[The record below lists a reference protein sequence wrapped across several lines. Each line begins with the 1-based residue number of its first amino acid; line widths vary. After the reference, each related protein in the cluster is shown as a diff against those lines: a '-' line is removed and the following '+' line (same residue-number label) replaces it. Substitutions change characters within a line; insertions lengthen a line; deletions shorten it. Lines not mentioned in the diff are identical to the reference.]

1 VITNQF
7 RRILGAAD
15 IEKLGL
21 SAFGQQIQET
31 MASSVNTTGY
41 FAELIVLFKSIP
53 YLNLYSVAV
62 GLGTMVFI
70 RWMKKSF
77 PRIPAALLALVLM
90 TGVVAIFSLDQKGIQ
105 VLGAIP
111 SGLPSLSLPHV
122 PLLDY
127 LRLLPGAIAVVA
139 ITLCEGLLLVR
150 STSRKHNTKAD
161 GNQVLFGYGMAALTS
176 GVTGA
181 LIMSNS
187 PSRTAAVDAAGSRTQ
202 ISSLVGAAA
211 VALIM
216 LFFTDLLAYLP
227 TAALAG
233 VVAAAVLNL
242 IEIRA
247 LREFWHM
254 RRSEFWVALVCLISV
269 LVFGPLQAVLIA
281 FLMATIDLLRRA
293 SRPRTWVLQQAPDS
307 SYFVPEE
314 PGRAKVDSDIIIYRF
329 GSSLY
334 FANAA
339 FFENEVEK
347 LLDRAHPPIRWLVL
361 DAQAINDV
369 DITGAE
375 ALEQVSGLLKL
386 RGVTLAVSRVNPSVA
401 KLMDTY
407 HLTEVIGKTRF
418 FSTNRHAIGAFR
430 RETGQQTISETSP
443 KKSSTK
449 PKI

>member
-1 VITNQF
+1 
-7 RRILGAAD
+7 
-15 IEKLGL
+15 
-21 SAFGQQIQET
+21 
-31 MASSVNTTGY
+31 M
-41 FAELIVLFKSIP
+41 
-53 YLNLYSVAV
+53 
-62 GLGTMVFI
+62 
-70 RWMKKSF
+70 
-77 PRIPAALLALVLM
+77 
-90 TGVVAIFSLDQKGIQ
+90 
-105 VLGAIP
+105 
-111 SGLPSLSLPHV
+111 
-122 PLLDY
+122 
-127 LRLLPGAIAVVA
+127 
-139 ITLCEGLLLVR
+139 
-150 STSRKHNTKAD
+150 
-161 GNQVLFGYGMAALTS
+161 LFGYGMAALTS

-181 LIMSNS
+181 LIISNS

-202 ISSLVGAAA
+202 VSSLVGAAA

-247 LREFWHM
+247 FREFWHM

-307 SYFVPEE
+307 SYCPGGT
-314 PGRAKVDSDIIIYRF
+314 GRAKVDSDIIIYRF

-375 ALEQVSGLLKL
+375 ALNKCP
-386 RGVTLAVSRVNPSVA
+386 AC
-401 KLMDTY
+401 
-407 HLTEVIGKTRF
+407 
-418 FSTNRHAIGAFR
+418 
-430 RETGQQTISETSP
+430 
-443 KKSSTK
+443 
-449 PKI
+449 